1 MGGCAEG
8 TGKGLGFVGSL
19 AEVGSA
25 PLQGSWKERGRSV
38 PPMWATEAKER
49 MVEVCS
55 HRTTRVPWRD
65 QVSRKLSKHEAGGQ
79 QTGRVQ

>member
-25 PLQGSWKERGRSV
+25 PLRGSWKERGRSV
-38 PPMWATEAKER
+38 PPKWVTEAKER

-55 HRTTRVPWRD
+55 H
-65 QVSRKLSKHEAGGQ
+65 
-79 QTGRVQ
+79 